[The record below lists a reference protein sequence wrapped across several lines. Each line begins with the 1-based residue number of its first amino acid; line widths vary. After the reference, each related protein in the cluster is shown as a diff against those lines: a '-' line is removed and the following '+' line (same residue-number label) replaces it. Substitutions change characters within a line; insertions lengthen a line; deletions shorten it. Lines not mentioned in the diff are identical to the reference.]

1 MAASQRF
8 APTKH
13 ARGVP
18 TETCG
23 SRRPGDEHVYRW
35 TSASPWAGPPATKHR
50 DHRTAGGNRLQTVR
64 IQSHCWRSSQ
74 WAASLTSSRSA
85 TGGCWSHRLPSS
97 AAVIM
102 AADLAT
108 TPVSGVTVQL
118 CGDAHASKL
127 RAVRNSGTP
136 DAVRH
141 QRLRYDS
148 ACPLGVGREAPSCTQ
163 SQGW

>member
-74 WAASLTSSRSA
+74 WAASLTSSRS
-85 TGGCWSHRLPSS
+85 GYGRMLVSS
-97 AAVIM
+97 FTFFRGAAVIM

-108 TPVSGVTVQL
+108 TPVSGVTMQL
-118 CGDAHASKL
+118 
-127 RAVRNSGTP
+127 
-136 DAVRH
+136 
-141 QRLRYDS
+141 
-148 ACPLGVGREAPSCTQ
+148 
-163 SQGW
+163 